1 MSAALSAFPPMDPP
15 PEQDPGADQMPP
27 DNGDTMQAPPP
38 DDAEPLQSA
47 DILPLRPPAR
57 DDEDDGLG
65 DPRMQPGR
73 GPGLGEGEQRPLLK
87 PEHARRFARWIVRK
101 NIADEIEDDER
112 QRLADQAKREYDLDE
127 ETRADWKQRYEQ
139 WMEFAL
145 QVVEPKTYPWP
156 GASNVCFPLITVAA
170 LQFNAR
176 AYPAIVQG
184 RNVVKGTV
192 IGDDRGVPLMM
203 PQGPPQGPQGMPG
216 MMPPGPGGSGMPPG
230 PGGPPPGGMPQ
241 QMPPGMSP
249 MPGMGGPP
257 QGAPGGMPG
266 LPPPGAGGAPGG
278 PPGGGP
284 QGQQQ
289 ATAPDGRALWL
300 VPPGSKQTRA
310 DRIGRHM
317 SWQLLSEMP
326 EWEEQTDRLLITV
339 AIAGTMFRKNY
350 FDPKQRRNVSE
361 IVSALRL
368 CVNYKSKS
376 FDSAPRKSELIDFY
390 PWEIES
396 NIRSGLWLDYGDEGY
411 GKNNDTSEDEQ
422 APVTFIEQHRR
433 YDLDDDGYE
442 EPLIVTFARDS
453 GKLARITVG
462 FDQDGIQ
469 AADDGEVAE
478 INQIDYYTK
487 YGFIPNPDGGSYDLG
502 FGSLMYPLN
511 AAVNTTINQMFDAG
525 HLQIAGG
532 GFIGGGVSINAGSVR
547 FLTGEYKV
555 VTTQGRTLRENLVP
569 LEMPGPNAVLFQ
581 LLQFLVEAAKDI
593 GSIREVLQGQLPGAN
608 VPGILGLAV
617 IQQGLK
623 VFNAIFKRI
632 HRSLR
637 QDFDKLFRLN
647 RLYLPD
653 EAGFRIGSEYF
664 QIQRADYLKGSGAEP
679 VSDPDMVTDTQQMAQ
694 ANFLLQFVGDPFFD
708 GREIRL
714 RALQAASIQQI
725 DKLIAAQAPPN
736 AEMIQAAANLEL
748 QKQQVE
754 IAGKMADLRD
764 KELDIRYQKEA
775 TELGIKQG
783 KDKATEIRELST
795 AILNLA
801 NARKAD
807 AEADQGWYEHQ
818 LNALRHQIE
827 LLNVTANTGPS
838 GTGDGASR
846 GNGLTP
852 PSELVGSVAAGLQSV
867 ETPPGH
873 PANPGV
879 AGGLSGFATP

>member
-1 MSAALSAFPPMDPP
+1 MAEQTLADPQLS
-15 PEQDPGADQMPP
+15 Q
-27 DNGDTMQAPPP
+27 GDRRPV
-38 DDAEPLQSA
+38 
-47 DILPLRPPAR
+47 LRH
-57 DDEDDGLG
+57 
-65 DPRMQPGR
+65 
-73 GPGLGEGEQRPLLK
+73 
-87 PEHARRFARWIVRK
+87 EHVRRFARWIVRK
-101 NIADEIEDDER
+101 NIADETPEAER
-112 QRLADQAKREYDLDE
+112 QRLADQAKREYELDE
-127 ETRADWKQRYEQ
+127 ETRADWKQRYGD
-139 WMEFAL
+139 WMNFAL
-145 QVVEPKTYPWP
+145 QVTEPKTYPWP
-156 GASNVCFPLITVAA
+156 DASNVCFPLITIAA

-203 PQGPPQGPQGMPG
+203 PVPQQAGPSGSAPGMMGAGPPGGGGLPQPAPPGGLPPQMAPGGGGIQMPPQGGPPGMPG
-216 MMPPGPGGSGMPPG
+216 GP
-230 PGGPPPGGMPQ
+230 
-241 QMPPGMSP
+241 
-249 MPGMGGPP
+249 
-257 QGAPGGMPG
+257 
-266 LPPPGAGGAPGG
+266 GGAPGG
-278 PPGGGP
+278 LGGP
-284 QGQQQ
+284 QTPQGPQQ
-289 ATAPDGRALWL
+289 ATAPDGRLLWV
-300 VPPGSKQTRA
+300 VPPGAKQTRA
-310 DRIGRHM
+310 DKIGRHM
-317 SWQLLSEMP
+317 SWQLLSETP
-326 EWEEQTDRLLITV
+326 EWEEQTDGLLITV

-368 CVNYKSKS
+368 CVNYKAKS
-376 FDSAPRKSELIDFY
+376 FDIAPRKTELIDFY

-396 NIRSGLWLDYGDEGY
+396 NVRSGLWLDYGDDGY
-411 GKNNDTSEDEQ
+411 GRNNDTSQDEQ
-422 APVTFIEQHRR
+422 APVTFCEQHRR
-433 YDLDDDGYE
+433 YDLDGDGYE

-462 FDQDGIQ
+462 FDQDCLE
-469 AADDGEVAE
+469 ATDDGEVAE
-478 INQIDYYTK
+478 IRQIDYYTK
-487 YGFIPNPDGGSYDLG
+487 YGFIPNPEGGSYDLG

-511 AAVNTTINQMFDAG
+511 AAVNTSINQMFDAG

-547 FLTGEYKV
+547 FMTGEYKV

-569 LEMPGPNAVLFQ
+569 LEMPGPNVVLFQ

-593 GSIREVLQGQLPGAN
+593 GSIREVLQGQIPGAN

-664 QIQRADYLKGSGAEP
+664 QITRQDYMRGSGAEP
-679 VSDPDMVTDTQQMAQ
+679 VSDPEMVTDTQQMAQ
-694 ANFLLQFVGDPFFD
+694 ANFLLQFATDPFFD

-725 DKLIAAQAPPN
+725 DKLIAPQAPPN
-736 AEMIQAAANLEL
+736 AEMIQAAASL
-748 QKQQVE
+748 QIQKEQVD
-754 IAGKMADLRD
+754 IAGRMADLRN
-764 KELDIRYQKEA
+764 KELDIRADREQADLAIRRAKDQE
-775 TELGIKQG
+775 ELSIRRG
-783 KDKATEIRELST
+783 KDKADEIQKLSQ

-818 LNALRHQIE
+818 LTALRHQID
-827 LLNVTANTGPS
+827 LLNVTSDTGPA
-838 GTGDGASR
+838 GEGGGASR
-846 GNGLTP
+846 GNGLSP
-852 PSELVGSVAAGLQSV
+852 PAGLVGSIHAGLQSMA
-867 ETPPGH
+867 PSPGNG
-873 PANPGV
+873 AGAGM
-879 AGGLSGFATP
+879 AGGLPGQPAA

>member
-1 MSAALSAFPPMDPP
+1 MSAALSAFPAPGPSPDQDDPNQP
-15 PEQDPGADQMPP
+15 QD
-27 DNGDTMQAPPP
+27 GDTNQGPPP
-38 DDAEPLQSA
+38 DDPEQQPLKSA
-47 DILPLRPPAR
+47 DILPLRPPGQ
-57 DDEDDGLG
+57 EQNDGLG
-65 DPRMQPGR
+65 DPRQSQ
-73 GPGLGEGEQRPLLK
+73 GEQRPLLK
-87 PEHARRFARWIVRK
+87 PQYARKFARWIVRK
-101 NIADEIEDDER
+101 NIADEIDDSER
-112 QRLADQAKREYDLDE
+112 QRLADQAKREYELDE
-127 ETRADWKQRYEQ
+127 ETRSDWKQRYGD
-139 WMEFAL
+139 WMDFAL
-145 QVVEPKTYPWP
+145 QVMQPKTYPWP
-156 GASNVCFPLITVAA
+156 DASNVCFPLITVAA

-192 IGDDRGVPLMM
+192 IGDDRGVPMMM
-203 PQGPPQGPQGMPG
+203 PAQPPGG
-216 MMPPGPGGSGMPPG
+216 MMPPGG
-230 PGGPPPGGMPQ
+230 PGGGAGGPA
-241 QMPPGMSP
+241 PPGM
-249 MPGMGGPP
+249 PG
-257 QGAPGGMPG
+257 GAPGGLGGPQPGAPPPMPG
-266 LPPPGAGGAPGG
+266 LPPMPPGAGGAQLGPPGAPGQGG
-278 PPGGGP
+278 PPQP
-284 QGQQQ
+284 QGPQQ
-289 ATAPDGRALWL
+289 ATSPDGRQLWIQ
-300 VPPGSKQTRA
+300 PPGSKQARA

-339 AIAGTMFRKNY
+339 AIAGTMFRKNH

-368 CVNYKSKS
+368 CVNYTAKS
-376 FDSAPRKSELIDFY
+376 FDAAPRKSELIDFY

-396 NIRSGLWLDYGDEGY
+396 NIRSGLWVDYGEDGY
-411 GKNNDTSEDEQ
+411 GRNTDTSQDEQ

-462 FDQDGIQ
+462 FDQDGIE
-469 AADDGEVAE
+469 ATDDGEVAE

-487 YGFIPNPDGGSYDLG
+487 YGFIPNPEGGAYDLG

-511 AAVNTTINQMFDAG
+511 AAVNTSINQMFDAG

-547 FLTGEYKV
+547 FMTGEYKV

-593 GSIREVLQGQLPGAN
+593 GSIKEVLQGQLPGAN

-664 QIQRADYLKGSGAEP
+664 QITRADYLRGVHPA
-679 VSDPDMVTDTQQMAQ
+679 
-694 ANFLLQFVGDPFFD
+694 
-708 GREIRL
+708 GR
-714 RALQAASIQQI
+714 QAAGTAG
-725 DKLIAAQAPPN
+725 AAQCR
-736 AEMIQAAANLEL
+736 
-748 QKQQVE
+748 
-754 IAGKMADLRD
+754 AGAGGSQPRSA
-764 KELDIRYQKEA
+764 EA
-775 TELGIKQG
+775 TSRHCRSDGEPAQQG
-783 KDKATEIRELST
+783 
-795 AILNLA
+795 
-801 NARKAD
+801 
-807 AEADQGWYEHQ
+807 
-818 LNALRHQIE
+818 
-827 LLNVTANTGPS
+827 
-838 GTGDGASR
+838 
-846 GNGLTP
+846 
-852 PSELVGSVAAGLQSV
+852 AGYSFR
-867 ETPPGH
+867 
-873 PANPGV
+873 
-879 AGGLSGFATP
+879 S

>member
-1 MSAALSAFPPMDPP
+1 MSAALSAIPTGPL
-15 PEQDPGADQMPP
+15 PP
-27 DNGDTMQAPPP
+27 DQDAQQPPPP
-38 DDAEPLQSA
+38 DDGQTMQGPPPDEPEAPLKSA
-47 DILPLRPPAR
+47 DILPLRPPAP
-57 DDEDDGLG
+57 DQSLA
-65 DPRMQPGR
+65 DPKTDQADR
-73 GPGLGEGEQRPLLK
+73 RPLLQ
-87 PEHARRFARWIVRK
+87 PQHVRRFARWIVRK
-101 NIADEIEDDER
+101 NIADEIEDGER
-112 QRLADQAKREYDLDE
+112 QRLADQAKREYELDE
-127 ETRADWKQRYEQ
+127 ETRADWKQRYGE
-139 WMEFAL
+139 WMAFAL

-156 GASNVCFPLITVAA
+156 NASNVCFPLITVAA

-184 RNVVKGTV
+184 SNVVKGKV
-192 IGDDRGVPLMM
+192 VGDDRGVPLMA
-203 PQGPPQGPQGMPG
+203 PPPQPG
-216 MMPPGPGGSGMPPG
+216 MMPGGPPGQPG
-230 PGGPPPGGMPQ
+230 PGGPPSLGPPGGA
-241 QMPPGMSP
+241 
-249 MPGMGGPP
+249 
-257 QGAPGGMPG
+257 APGGMAG
-266 LPPPGAGGAPGG
+266 PPPGAPPGAPPMPPQPGQGG
-278 PPGGGP
+278 QGPQQGPGGQAIGP
-284 QGQQQ
+284 G
-289 ATAPDGRALWL
+289 GKALWI

-317 SWQLLSEMP
+317 SWQLLTEMP

-368 CVNYKSKS
+368 CVNYKAKS
-376 FDSAPRKSELIDFY
+376 FDAAPRKTELIDFY

-411 GKNNDTSEDEQ
+411 GRNADTSEDEQ
-422 APVTFIEQHRR
+422 APVTFCEQHRR
-433 YDLDDDGYE
+433 YDLDDDGYD
-442 EPLIVTFARDS
+442 EPVIVTFAKDS

-462 FDQDGIQ
+462 FDQDCID
-469 AADDGEVAE
+469 ATEEGEVSE
-478 INQIDYYTK
+478 IRQIDYFTK

-547 FLTGEYKV
+547 FMTGEYKV

-569 LEMPGPNAVLFQ
+569 LEMPGPNPVLFQ
-581 LLQFLVEAAKDI
+581 LLQFLVEAAKDV

-664 QIQRADYLKGSGAEP
+664 QIQRSDYLRGSGAEP

-694 ANFLLQFVGDPFFD
+694 ANFLLQFASDPFFD

-714 RALQAASIQQI
+714 RALQAAAIQQV

-736 AEMIQAAANLEL
+736 AELVQAAANLQL
-748 QKQQVE
+748 QKEQVD
-754 IAGKMADLRD
+754 IAGQMAGLRN
-764 KELDIRYQKEA
+764 KELDIRQQHEQV
-775 TELGIKQG
+775 ELAIKRG
-783 KDKATEIRELST
+783 KDKASEIKELSQ

-807 AEADQGWYEHQ
+807 AEVDQGWYEHQ
-818 LNALRHQIE
+818 LTALRHQID
-827 LLNVTANTGPS
+827 LLNVVTDTGPAGEGGGSS
-838 GTGDGASR
+838 GGGGGAAPP
-846 GNGLTP
+846 GLA
-852 PSELVGSVAAGLQSV
+852 GSIAGGLQSMAA
-867 ETPPGH
+867 PPGNG
-873 PANPGV
+873 AGAGM
-879 AGGLSGFATP
+879 AGGLPGQPPA

>member
-1 MSAALSAFPPMDPP
+1 MSAALSAIPTGGPP
-15 PEQDPGADQMPP
+15 PDQDQDQQQPP
-27 DNGDTMQAPPP
+27 DTMQGPPP
-38 DDAEPLQSA
+38 DEPEAPLKSA
-47 DILPLRPPAR
+47 DILPLRPPAP
-57 DDEDDGLG
+57 DQSLA
-65 DPRMQPGR
+65 DPKTDQADR
-73 GPGLGEGEQRPLLK
+73 RPLLQQK
-87 PEHARRFARWIVRK
+87 HVRRFARWIVRK
-101 NIADEIEDDER
+101 NIADEVEEGKR
-112 QRLADQAKREYDLDE
+112 QRLADQAKREYELDE
-127 ETRADWKQRYEQ
+127 DTRADWKQRYAD
-139 WMEFAL
+139 WMAFAL

-156 GASNVCFPLITVAA
+156 NASNVCFPLITVAA

-192 IGDDRGVPLMM
+192 IGDDRGVPLLA
-203 PQGPPQGPQGMPG
+203 PPQQPG
-216 MMPPGPGGSGMPPG
+216 MAPGGPAG
-230 PGGPPPGGMPQ
+230 PGGPGGPGQTAMPGPPGGAAPGGMP
-241 QMPPGMSP
+241 
-249 MPGMGGPP
+249 GPP
-257 QGAPGGMPG
+257 QGAP
-266 LPPPGAGGAPGG
+266 PGAPPMPPQPGHGGPQQAPGG
-278 PPGGGP
+278 QAIGPGGK
-284 QGQQQ
+284 
-289 ATAPDGRALWL
+289 ALWI

-317 SWQLLSEMP
+317 SWQLLTEMP

-368 CVNYKSKS
+368 CVNYKAKS
-376 FDSAPRKSELIDFY
+376 FDASPRKTELIDFY

-396 NIRSGLWLDYGDEGY
+396 NVRSGLWLDYGDEGY
-411 GKNNDTSEDEQ
+411 GRNADTSEDEQ
-422 APVTFIEQHRR
+422 APVTFCEQHRR
-433 YDLDDDGYE
+433 YDLDDDGYD
-442 EPLIVTFARDS
+442 EPIILTFAKDS

-462 FDQDGIQ
+462 FDQDCID
-469 AADDGEVAE
+469 ATEEGEVAE
-478 INQIDYYTK
+478 IRQIDYYTK

-547 FLTGEYKV
+547 FMTGEYKV

-569 LEMPGPNAVLFQ
+569 LEMPGPNPVLFQ
-581 LLQFLVEAAKDI
+581 LLQFLVEAAKDV

-664 QIQRADYLKGSGAEP
+664 QIQRSDYMRGSGAEP

-694 ANFLLQFVGDPFFD
+694 ANFLLQFASDPFFD

-714 RALQAASIQQI
+714 RAMQAAAIQQV

-736 AEMIQAAANLEL
+736 AELVQAAAALQL
-748 QKQQVE
+748 QKEEVDIAQQ
-754 IAGKMADLRD
+754 MAQLRN
-764 KELDIRYQKEA
+764 KELDIRQMREQA
-775 TELGIKQG
+775 DLMIKRG
-783 KDKATEIRELST
+783 RDKAGEIKDLT
-795 AILNLA
+795 AAILNLA

-807 AEADQGWYEHQ
+807 AEVDQGWVEHQ
-818 LNALRHQIE
+818 LTALKHQVE
-827 LLNVTANTGPS
+827 LLNATTDTGTDGEGGGSSS
-838 GTGDGASR
+838 GNSGGPPP
-846 GNGLTP
+846 GLA
-852 PSELVGSVAAGLQSV
+852 GSVAAGLQSMAPQSGNGAGSPV
-867 ETPPGH
+867 P
-873 PANPGV
+873 
-879 AGGLSGFATP
+879 GGLP

>member
-1 MSAALSAFPPMDPP
+1 MSAALSAFPPMGSPDEGGF
-15 PEQDPGADQMPP
+15 PEMGTDQLPP
-27 DNGDTMQAPPP
+27 DNGDTLQAPPT
-38 DDAEPLQSA
+38 DEPESLKSA
-47 DILPLRPPAR
+47 DILPLRPPVR
-57 DDEDDGLG
+57 EDDEDTLG
-65 DPRMQPGR
+65 DPKTER
-73 GPGLGEGEQRPLLK
+73 GGQNEEGRPLLT

-101 NIADEIEDDER
+101 NIADEIEETER

-127 ETRADWKQRYEQ
+127 ETRADWKQRYEE
-139 WMEFAL
+139 WMNFAL
-145 QVVEPKTYPWP
+145 QVVQPKTYPWP
-156 GASNVCFPLITVAA
+156 DASNVCFPLITVAA

-192 IGDDRGVPLMM
+192 IGDDRGVPMMM
-203 PQGPPQGPQGMPG
+203 PAGPPPG
-216 MMPPGPGGSGMPPG
+216 MGMAGMPPGPGGSGGPAGPGGFPGGAGMPPG
-230 PGGPPPGGMPQ
+230 APG
-241 QMPPGMSP
+241 

-257 QGAPGGMPG
+257 QGGMMPGMPQG
-266 LPPPGAGGAPGG
+266 MAGVP
-278 PPGGGP
+278 PPGGGGGGPGAAPGP
-284 QGQQQ
+284 QAPQQ
-289 ATAPDGRALWL
+289 ATAPDGRQLWM

-339 AIAGTMFRKNY
+339 SIAGTMFRKNY

-368 CVNYKSKS
+368 CVNYKAKS

-396 NIRSGLWLDYGDEGY
+396 NVRAGLWLDYGEDGY
-411 GKNNDTSEDEQ
+411 GTNNDTSEDEQ

-433 YDLDDDGYE
+433 YDLDGDGYE

-453 GKLARITVG
+453 GKLARIAVG
-462 FDQDGIQ
+462 FDQDCIE
-469 AADDGEVAE
+469 ATDEGEVAE
-478 INQIDYYTK
+478 ITQIDYYTK

-547 FLTGEYKV
+547 FMTGEYKV

-569 LEMPGPNAVLFQ
+569 LEMPGPNPVLFQ

-664 QIQRADYLKGSGAEP
+664 QVQRADYLKGSGAEP

-725 DKLIAAQAPPN
+725 DKLIAPQAPPN
-736 AEMIQAAANLEL
+736 AEMVQAMASLEL
-748 QKQQVE
+748 QKQQVD
-754 IAGKMADLRD
+754 IAGHMAELRG
-764 KELDIRYQKEA
+764 KELDIRQEKETA
-775 TELGIKQG
+775 ELGIKRG
-783 KDKATEIRELST
+783 KDKATEIKELSQ

-807 AEADQGWYEHQ
+807 NEVDARWYDTQ
-818 LNALRHQIE
+818 LTALRHQIE
-827 LLNVTANTGPS
+827 LINAVTDTGPAGAGN
-838 GTGDGASR
+838 GTGTGGGR
-846 GNGLTP
+846 P
-852 PSELVGSVAAGLQSV
+852 PPPELVGRVGSGLSAVA
-867 ETPPGH
+867 ETPGVGADLP
-873 PANPGV
+873 V
-879 AGGLSGFATP
+879 AGGLEGFATP